1 MNEPIEIGYLYTK
14 KKKEFFIRI
23 IASIFYV
30 NFIRRTVRF
39 FLSFMYLCFH
49 IVMKLC
55 RNLYA
60 DYKL

>member
-39 FLSFMYLCFH
+39 FFIFYVSLFSYSYE
-49 IVMKLC
+49 VV
-55 RNLYA
+55 
-60 DYKL
+60 